1 MSFVDRLSSVSIK
14 TEGNKPLLLTS
25 TKVWLVQKGKVDI
38 FITGIVNSEIAGSR
52 NYLFTVEKGESFC
65 GLEFLKIDEGDFA
78 LLAVGHTDTE
88 LLEFDWHEF
97 TRTKAEKER
106 NEIVGLL
113 RGWTEKWKTKG
124 LKENEIFDWD
134 AAFAPE
140 RLAEFNSLLF
150 ARGLEEVLT
159 AKKEEV
165 LRNKEKQTQNNA
177 CMNSGL
183 KKLADTLN
191 TSDRKRQEKETEEV
205 YNDNLLFKAC
215 VAVGKAK
222 KITIRPSHGL
232 RKNNPESKDLLGDIA
247 RASQIRIRKILLKDN
262 WWKEDN
268 GALLV
273 YREADGQPLALLPV
287 SPSKYR
293 LYDPADGS
301 QIIVDR
307 MVAETIQ
314 AQAYTF
320 YRPLPA
326 KVIGYK
332 DLLKYLADGI
342 WKSDALTVLA
352 MGLLGGL
359 LGALTPVVTGIIF
372 DSVIPDGERLLLSQI
387 GFLLIAIAL
396 AGFAFNLTRSFAL
409 HRIEGRTESDLQAAV
424 WDRLLSLPVPFFK
437 DYTAGELAGRAMGIS
452 QIRSILS
459 GAAANSIISGIFA
472 VFYFILLF
480 YYSWTLALIA
490 TAVVVVIMAVSLLFG
505 YLQIRYERQL
515 IDLNNTLAGKIFGL
529 LTGISKIKTSGSE
542 KRAFHNW
549 AVDFS
554 QVRDVTYRKEILGN
568 RMAVFNSTVNII
580 ATGIIFFALMKVSVV
595 NLGAGK
601 FIAFNSA
608 FSSYLGAMLEISGVI
623 LQLNII
629 KPLYERTKPIL
640 VTLPEFDLDKAD
652 PGELEGNIEVS
663 HVNFRYHPEGPL
675 ILNDI
680 VLDIKR
686 GDYVGI
692 VGTSGSGKST
702 LFRLLLGFE
711 KAESGQIFYD
721 HHDLENVDIR
731 SVRRQLGVVLQSGQL
746 MYGSIFDNIVAA
758 NPGLTMEDA
767 WEAARMAGM
776 EEDIKS
782 MPMGMHTVVSEDG
795 GTLSGGQR
803 QRLLIARAII
813 SRPKIIYF
821 DEATSALDNR
831 TQKIVS
837 ESLAGLGATRVVIAH
852 RLSTIANCNKII
864 VMDKGRIVEQG
875 SYQELFEKA
884 GLFTQLVKRQLA

>member
-1 MSFVDRLSSVSIK
+1 MRFVDHLSFVSTK
-14 TEGNKPLLLTS
+14 TEGNKPLLLNGS
-25 TKVWLVQKGKVDI
+25 KVWLVQKGKVDV
-38 FITGIVNSEIAGSR
+38 FITKIANEEIAGSR
-52 NYLFTVEKGESFC
+52 SYLFTVEKGESFC
-65 GLEFLKIDEGDFA
+65 GLASLQVSEGEFA

-97 TRTKAEKER
+97 TQIKTKKER
-106 NEIVGLL
+106 KEIIGLL
-113 RGWTEKWKTKG
+113 KGWTEKWNTKG

-134 AAFAPE
+134 AAFVPE
-140 RLAEFNSLLF
+140 KLAQFNSLLF
-150 ARGLEEVLT
+150 ARVLEEVLW
-159 AKKEEV
+159 AKKEEL
-165 LRNKEKQTQNNA
+165 LRNKLKQTQDNA
-177 CMNSGL
+177 RLNSGL

-191 TSDRKRQEKETEEV
+191 TRKRKSQGAEEV
-205 YNDNLLFKAC
+205 CNDNLLFKAC
-215 VAVGKAK
+215 VAVGMAK
-222 KITIRPSHGL
+222 KITILPSHGL
-232 RKNNPESKDLLGDIA
+232 RKNNSESKDLLGDIA
-247 RASQIRIRKILLKDN
+247 RASQIRIRKIILKDN

-287 SPSKYR
+287 SPTKYR

-301 QIIVDR
+301 QIIVDGT
-307 MVAETIQ
+307 VAETIQ

-326 KVIGYK
+326 KAIGFK
-332 DLLKYLADGI
+332 DLLMYLADGV
-342 WKSDALTVLA
+342 WKSDVLTLLA

-396 AGFAFNLTRSFAL
+396 TGFAFNLTRSFAL

-452 QIRSILS
+452 QIRSVIS

-480 YYSWTLALIA
+480 YYSWTLALFV
-490 TAVVVVIMAVSLLFG
+490 TAIVVVIMAVSLLFG
-505 YLQIRYERQL
+505 FLQIRYERQL

-554 QVRDVTYRKEILGN
+554 QVRDVTYRKETLGN
-568 RMAVFNSTVNII
+568 RMAVFNSTVNIM
-580 ATGIIFFALMKVSVV
+580 ATGIIFFVLMKVSGV
-595 NLGAGK
+595 NMGAGK

-629 KPLYERTKPIL
+629 KPLYERIKPIL

-663 HVNFRYHPEGPL
+663 HVNFRYNPDGPL

-680 VLDIKR
+680 VLEIKK

-721 HHDLENVDIR
+721 QHDLENVDIR
-731 SVRRQLGVVLQSGQL
+731 SIRRQLGVVLQSGQL
-746 MYGSIFDNIVAA
+746 MHGSIFDNIVAA

-782 MPMGMHTVVSEDG
+782 MPMGMHTMVSTDG

-837 ESLAGLGATRVVIAH
+837 ESLAGLGATRIVIAH
-852 RLSTIANCNKII
+852 RLSTIASCNKIV

-875 SYQELFEKA
+875 SYQELFEKE